1 MFGKSTKDKKDLRG
15 RVPINKSR
23 KPNPNGKVVKNKAE
37 LNNPE
42 SNKPVNDKIQVKP
55 PVGKAQQARPQAD
68 KAQQLN
74 VRPKEVFSDLG
85 LDEIGLP
92 TYKFASVSSKS
103 KDLVDS
109 FLIQAL
115 DYADENDNV
124 LPFFTGSLEVT
135 SYADYITASQSLSGP
150 RDLAH
155 GDDGVIN
162 LSARSR

>member
-37 LNNPE
+37 SNEPE
-42 SNKPVNDKIQVKP
+42 SDKPVKDKKQVKP
-55 PVGKAQQARPQAD
+55 PVGKAQQAD

-74 VRPKEVFSDLG
+74 VRPQEVFSDLG

-109 FLIQAL
+109 FLVQAL

-135 SYADYITASQSLSGP
+135 SYADYITASQNLSGP

>member
-37 LNNPE
+37 SNEPE
-42 SNKPVNDKIQVKP
+42 SNEPVKDKKQVNP
-55 PVGKAQQARPQAD
+55 PVGKAQQAD

-74 VRPKEVFSDLG
+74 VRPQEVFSDLG

-92 TYKFASVSSKS
+92 TYTFASVSSKS

-109 FLIQAL
+109 FLVQAL

-135 SYADYITASQSLSGP
+135 SYADYITASQNLSGP

>member
-37 LNNPE
+37 SNGPE
-42 SNKPVNDKIQVKP
+42 SDKPVKDKKQVKP
-55 PVGKAQQARPQAD
+55 PVGKAQQAD

-109 FLIQAL
+109 FLVQAL

-135 SYADYITASQSLSGP
+135 SYADYITASQNLSGP